1 MNGLEVSGCGGRK
14 AVSMKVR
21 DEDFGSFF
29 VLFLG
34 SLLLV
39 FSSIWFQLSCNC
51 KLTESL

>member
-1 MNGLEVSGCGGRK
+1 MNGLEISGCGARK

-21 DEDFGSFF
+21 DDDFSPFF

-34 SLLLV
+34 YLLLF